1 MYSKKEIIDLVKN
14 ATYISE
20 DDKCSILE
28 YIENTTAKEINS
40 CINNNMV
47 IQNSL
52 EYIKNEKI
60 CISSLEKAFKLGTI
74 GTINDGM
81 EIRDF
86 IARERLCLKSLELR
100 NKELIVN
107 VFMAK
112 VNEKNKMTYLEIWGE
127 FRKILLRS
135 RDNMNNYDGEL
146 ITKKINWFDRR
157 IKEKEQNEK

>member
-14 ATYISE
+14 ATHISE

-40 CINNNMV
+40 CINNDTD

-52 EYIKNEKI
+52 EYIKSEKI
-60 CISSLEKAFKLGTI
+60 CISSLEKAFKLN
-74 GTINDGM
+74 TIND
-81 EIRDF
+81 EIE
-86 IARERLCLKSLELR
+86 IQELISRERLYLNSLRLR

-107 VFMAK
+107 ILMTK
-112 VNEKNKMTYLEIWGE
+112 VNEKNKMTYLEVWGE

-135 RDNMNNYDGEL
+135 RDNMNNYDGEV